1 MNTAPLKTFAINSR
15 NILKRGVIERLN
27 ALGFDAQGN
36 LVAQA
41 PEFLKGGIININ
53 GEVKSVAGGVNF
65 LGKVI
70 DDKDFFEGW
79 MQLRYKISLHGI
91 KHVCEEA
98 AYTWFNRLVAIRI
111 MQKNHFIEPVMEY
124 VDCQSRIPLIVSKAR
139 SGMLTLPLNEDE
151 REKLNDLLKDPTK
164 TEEQFRFLIKVFCEK
179 NAVIYNCFGGIEKYI
194 ALLLPD
200 HILARGGFIDLLNST
215 SYISDEDYTRSE
227 LIGWLYQFYISEKK
241 DEVFAGFKK
250 GAKAQSDDI
259 PAATQIF
266 TPNWIVKYMVQNT
279 IGRIYL
285 DNNPSSSIRSKMTY
299 LVDGED
305 TASEGSY
312 LKVDEI
318 TEYTLLDPACGSG
331 HILNEGFDLLYD
343 MYMEEFYSPRMAI
356 ENIFRKNLLGIDID
370 TRAAQLSSF
379 ALLMKAA
386 HKESSFLDA
395 RVMPRI
401 LTMPEPIVRQCSDI
415 QIKTLIREFFRNADL
430 VVLKETFDALSL
442 LGQADNLGSIMRFN
456 FSDSTLCAIKAN
468 TAFWDSAQIV
478 PSEVRPLLPS
488 MHLIIALTD
497 KYTAVV
503 ANPPY
508 MGSGNMNPE
517 LSKYVEANYK
527 EGKTDLATVFVLRMM
542 QMVYVNG
549 YYSFIIPP
557 SWMFLG
563 SFEELRKK
571 IIENNCIQS
580 LLHLSRGVFGA
591 DFGASS
597 AVIKN
602 SKGEKTGTY
611 FRLVE
616 RTFQEFD
623 QKHLRTL
630 FEKTLANH
638 DFKYKF
644 SDYSKEVSDITYS
657 EDGNRIYYPHVL
669 QSNFTKIPGSP
680 IGYWVS
686 EKMIEH
692 FSKDKKLKDV
702 ANLRSG
708 ISTGDNERFYRFWF
722 ECNTIMISPKYDLT
736 PFNSEYKWFKII
748 RGGNFRRWYG
758 CCDNVINLKN
768 SCNEIANSRLNHR
781 LRTPKY
787 YNEFGI
793 TWNRIASGQ
802 LGFRIKE
809 RETNFGENSPCLF
822 TQDYF
827 YLLGLLNSKCIAPFL
842 KAVNPTLSN
851 QVADLIKLP
860 IVKKFNSLSVNF
872 DDLVQSNIS
881 ISKQDWDA
889 HETSWDFRE
898 NELVRLWKKRRG
910 EGELALKGTAQS
922 IESLVD
928 EYKQFW
934 EGQFMQLHSNEE
946 ELNRQF
952 IDIYGLQDELKPDVP
967 LDEITILQ
975 QGEISIENNS
985 IIWHDD
991 VLIKQLISYAIGCY
1005 MGRYRLDK
1013 PGLNIA
1019 YYPKDEEI
1027 SSYKVGGEDFRMD
1040 DDGIIPLMSSQNPFE
1055 DDNARQKIV
1064 NFIITLFGAETLT
1077 QNLNYMDQCLGR
1089 NIEDYLV
1096 KDFWKDHKKMYQNR
1110 PIYWL
1115 FASKKGAFQVIV
1127 YMHRMNPYTA
1137 EKVRTKYL
1145 LPYMEYLQGRISKEK
1160 EHEADLS
1167 SQERKELKRMEGAL
1181 EECREYHDRL
1191 HDVAERRIS
1200 FDLDD
1205 GVVVNHALFGDIL
1218 AKLK

>member
-478 PSEVRPLLPS
+478 PSEVRLLLPS

-580 LLHLSRGVFGA
+580 LLHLSRGVFCA

-686 EKMIEH
+686 EKMIGALEGP
-692 FSKDKKLKDV
+692 SLKDTCNAV
-702 ANLRSG
+702 KGLDTCDNDRFVRIWTEVNYNNIGFKCHSTNDCFNYTWYPYCKGGGSRKWYGLLINIVNWENDGIILRNLRGNDGKIKSRPQN
-708 ISTGDNERFYRFWF
+708 TRFYFKEGLTWSS
-722 ECNTIMISPKYDLT
+722 ISSKEPAFRYMNHSIFGGGGSGLFSNDLYADLA
-736 PFNSEYKWFKII
+736 F
-748 RGGNFRRWYG
+748 
-758 CCDNVINLKN
+758 
-768 SCNEIANSRLNHR
+768 
-781 LRTPKY
+781 
-787 YNEFGI
+787 
-793 TWNRIASGQ
+793 
-802 LGFRIKE
+802 
-809 RETNFGENSPCLF
+809 
-822 TQDYF
+822 
-827 YLLGLLNSKCIAPFL
+827 LNSKVALYIL
-842 KAVNPTLSN
+842 KMLNPTLNVLVGDMLS
-851 QVADLIKLP
+851 LP
-860 IVKKFNSLSVNF
+860 KIYSTDDVNLLSK
-872 DDLVQSNIS
+872 SNIS

-898 NELVRLWKKRRG
+898 NELVRIWKKRRG

-952 IDIYGLQDELKPDVP
+952 IDIYGLQDELKPNVP

-991 VLIKQLISYAIGCY
+991 VRIKQLISYAIGCY

-1019 YYPKDEEI
+1019 YYPKDEET

>member
-415 QIKTLIREFFRNADL
+415 QIKTLLREFFRNADL

-623 QKHLRTL
+623 QKHLRIL

-686 EKMIEH
+686 EKVIKSFLKPCIGTLFPVKKGMDTGDNSLFLRLWYEVEYQKIGLYLSNES
-692 FSKDKKLKDV
+692 FLKLNKKWAPYNKGGSQRKWYGNNDVFVLWENDGFALENSK
-702 ANLRSG
+702 ANLRSK
-708 ISTGDNERFYRFWF
+708 SLYFQDSVTWNAL
-722 ECNTIMISPKYDLT
+722 TSSSPT
-736 PFNSEYKWFKII
+736 
-748 RGGNFRRWYG
+748 
-758 CCDNVINLKN
+758 
-768 SCNEIANSRLNHR
+768 SRLSNYGA
-781 LRTPKY
+781 LFDSAGSSMFPPQEILY
-787 YNEFGI
+787 YI
-793 TWNRIASGQ
+793 
-802 LGFRIKE
+802 LGF
-809 RETNFGENSPCLF
+809 
-822 TQDYF
+822 
-827 YLLGLLNSKCIAPFL
+827 LNSQCASYILQFI
-842 KAVNPTLSN
+842 NPTLNFGAGTMSLLPYISSSN
-851 QVADLIKLP
+851 CDIDTFVH
-860 IVKKFNSLSVNF
+860 SS
-872 DDLVQSNIS
+872 IS

-910 EGELALKGTAQS
+910 EGELALKGIAQS

>member
-318 TEYTLLDPACGSG
+318 TEYTLLDPACSSG

-527 EGKTDLATVFVLRMM
+527 EGKTDLFSTFMLLSENLLVENGKYGMINM
-542 QMVYVNG
+542 Q
-549 YYSFIIPP
+549 
-557 SWMFLG
+557 SWMFLS
-563 SFEELRKK
+563 SFEKLRSH
-571 IIENNCIQS
+571 IIDTLRIDNM
-580 LLHLSRGVFGA
+580 LHLGPRTFDELSGDVVQNTAF
-591 DFGASS
+591 
-597 AVIKN
+597 VITKCIPTKET
-602 SKGEKTGTY
+602 SGIY
-611 FRLVE
+611 YRLVDGKNCAAKQ
-616 RTFQEFD
+616 TMF
-623 QKHLRTL
+623 LSG
-630 FEKTLANH
+630 AN
-638 DFKYKF
+638 
-644 SDYSKEVSDITYS
+644 
-657 EDGNRIYYPHVL
+657 RYPHVL

-686 EKMIEH
+686 EKMIGALEGP
-692 FSKDKKLKDV
+692 SLKDTCNAV
-702 ANLRSG
+702 KGLDTCDNDRFVRIWTEVNYNNIGFKCHSTNDCFNYTWYPYCKGGGSRKWYGLLINIVNWENDGIILRNLRGNDGKIKSRPQN
-708 ISTGDNERFYRFWF
+708 TRFYFKEGLTWSS
-722 ECNTIMISPKYDLT
+722 ISSKEPAFRYMNHSIFGGGGSGLFSNDLYADLA
-736 PFNSEYKWFKII
+736 F
-748 RGGNFRRWYG
+748 
-758 CCDNVINLKN
+758 
-768 SCNEIANSRLNHR
+768 
-781 LRTPKY
+781 
-787 YNEFGI
+787 
-793 TWNRIASGQ
+793 
-802 LGFRIKE
+802 
-809 RETNFGENSPCLF
+809 
-822 TQDYF
+822 
-827 YLLGLLNSKCIAPFL
+827 LNSKVALYIL
-842 KAVNPTLSN
+842 KMLNPTLNVLVGDMLS
-851 QVADLIKLP
+851 LP
-860 IVKKFNSLSVNF
+860 KIYSTDDVNLLSK
-872 DDLVQSNIS
+872 SNIS

-1077 QNLNYMDQCLGR
+1077 QNLNYVDQCLGR

-1145 LPYMEYLQGRISKEK
+1145 LPYMEYLQGCISKEK

-1191 HDVAERRIS
+1191 HDVAERRIN